1 MKMKD
6 RNKLKNRKPVDINKF
21 KCSFSEKIIRQIKPL
36 GNIVNKRKG
45 IYQQNKKNKTGD
57 LTIDIKDFKI

>member
-36 GNIVNKRKG
+36 RNIVNKEKVY
-45 IYQQNKKNKTGD
+45 INKIKKTR
-57 LTIDIKDFKI
+57 LVI